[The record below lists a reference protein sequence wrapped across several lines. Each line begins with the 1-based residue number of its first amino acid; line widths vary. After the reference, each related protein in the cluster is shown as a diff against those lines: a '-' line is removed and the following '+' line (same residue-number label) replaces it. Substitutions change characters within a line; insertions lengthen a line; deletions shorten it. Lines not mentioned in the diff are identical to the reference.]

1 MKNKI
6 NKILLIISCVLI
18 VSILFLAI
26 LGSIE
31 RIGYLSE
38 FKLNKSLSKKN
49 AYFYDFRIK
58 YYSKIFRNSDIYK
71 VNFEIPKTAYINRKL
86 VQFKNALFDKKGE
99 SPFASFTST
108 QELKYDDKINGIN
121 YTLQLKLPF
130 YIILIIGLLYILINY
145 KLIFYVLKQ
154 NKNLVLKIYKVSSIL
169 ILLIVVTLFILGKIE
184 HKAALEDLE
193 LIAYTKT
200 GYTYKARIANKG
212 LFSENIIYKYSD
224 KPMTLKNKPDYIKN
238 YGYSL
243 ELNKPD
249 WYDRKL
255 SKIWNN
261 TNGTF
266 IISNNAP
273 TYIVYRYDIELSM
286 GEKYAVTLES
296 RKLNTN
302 ISGSI
307 KYHLNSGEQTEIP
320 NTYKMTDNYEKYT
333 SIMEVKKD
341 ITSEVPSIR
350 FFLPQ
355 GVFDIK
361 SIKVEQVSDSL
372 YIKTDNTI
380 IFTSNKKIENIQDI
394 INIKYKLN
402 LNSYLFILLII
413 TASLI
418 IIYINIKTIIKLLY
432 IIYNKINN
440 IVYDCNNFLEKYVN
454 KTYQSNNIYIIAFII
469 LFSLIFLFY
478 ESIYASMPYYY
489 ARDSSFL
496 FSKDIFFAYNNIM
509 PEHYLHPNMIPIVIY
524 KYIIIPIS
532 LFFNIISNIDLN
544 YLQKSSN
551 PYLVFAEFTEY
562 LLTVSKLLF
571 YIFITIMYINIV
583 KIIKI
588 NNFIKNNIFIF
599 LMSSFIILFIAFNK
613 YILNGGI
620 YFGSV
625 IRYETMGLLLASI
638 SLYFIIL
645 SSETNSVDS
654 FKHKLYIIISGIL
667 IGGGILSKILV
678 GAWLIP
684 LLIIYLILNI
694 DKYNSYNKNVKL
706 KKIAIVLNIFT
717 VILIL
722 FNIVLYYYF
731 INDLIIVT
739 SAWGLIPKDKIAYF
753 QIILPLCFIIFSVLV
768 DLVLFNIIKVN
779 NNIKLLIYNTIL
791 FMIFCILPILFSV
804 LLPYG
809 LDTLFITYIYSYA
822 GGSILA
828 LTNMKSHTSYA
839 ISGIKYLSF
848 VFIFITLTAFLIIS
862 NIKIFINIIKN
873 NLYCKI
879 ILSIILIITSFI
891 FIKVLRSSIY
901 DQIISYSIL
910 MISIFIFVYNLT
922 EYKKYKYILIIFLF
936 LSLGFISFN
945 NIVYVYA
952 KKYYQHPTN
961 RIMSTSGNRYNY
973 KAWKTTSKKFTDL
986 LLKKY
991 NSDEMWFYTLNWSKD
1006 TKKLNRLLK
1015 QINIKNNN
1023 LSDTIIAVEKSYISD
1038 NKYISSIDSI
1048 LNGGLLIPLNEDSNT
1063 VYVREDYMFYFVSDI
1078 EYNKKDKRIK
1088 YTDYNIHINNK
1099 KYFVYQ
1105 LNIERISN
1113 YKIRGAF
1120 NFIMN
1125 EDFNDGFIL
1134 INDRFSKGL

>member
-26 LGSIE
+26 LGSIK

-71 VNFEIPKTAYINRKL
+71 VNFEIPKTAYINRKF

-154 NKNLVLKIYKVSSIL
+154 NKNLVLKIYKVSSIS
-169 ILLIVVTLFILGKIE
+169 ILLIIVILFILGKIE

-193 LIAYTKT
+193 LIADTKT

-224 KPMTLKNKPDYIKN
+224 KPITLKNKPDYIKN

-440 IVYDCNNFLEKYVN
+440 ILDDCNNFLEKYVN
-454 KTYQSNNIYIIAFII
+454 KTYQSNNIYIIAFLLLFPFIFII
-469 LFSLIFLFY
+469 Y
-478 ESIYASMPYYY
+478 QSIYSSYPYYVDW
-489 ARDSSFL
+489 DSSQIY
-496 FSKDIFFAYNNIM
+496 SKDILLVASGLF
-509 PEHYLHPNMIPIVIY
+509 PEHLLHPNMIPLVLY
-524 KYIIIPIS
+524 KYIFIPIGKLLKIIS
-532 LFFNIISNIDLN
+532 ISNIYELENSLN
-544 YLQKSSN
+544 PHLA
-551 PYLVFAEFTEY
+551 FTEFTEY
-562 LLTVSKLLF
+562 ILTICRISFFL
-571 YIFITIMYINIV
+571 FITIMYINIV
-583 KIIKI
+583 KIMQIQNI
-588 NNFIKNNIFIF
+588 IKNKFTIFIF
-599 LMSSFIILFIAFNK
+599 SLSVLIILSISTFVYSA
-613 YILNGGI
+613 GI
-620 YFGSV
+620 KLITV
-625 IRYETMGLLLASI
+625 IRYETTGLLLASI
-638 SLYFIIL
+638 SLYFII
-645 SSETNSVDS
+645 SSSSVKKLDDN
-654 FKHKLYIIISGIL
+654 KHKLFLILSGVFVSAAV
-667 IGGGILSKILV
+667 LSKIMFLGWIIGIFLIYILLNLDKYFFYKENKNIGCISNVLIFTTIFIILLNILISLSFNSGKLLPSAFIDRINKKYLV
-678 GAWLIP
+678 YAQIP
-684 LLIIYLILNI
+684 IPAFFIILSLIIYLV
-694 DKYNSYNKNVKL
+694 KN
-706 KKIAIVLNIFT
+706 
-717 VILIL
+717 
-722 FNIVLYYYF
+722 
-731 INDLIIVT
+731 
-739 SAWGLIPKDKIAYF
+739 
-753 QIILPLCFIIFSVLV
+753 
-768 DLVLFNIIKVN
+768 NIIKTNYIIKIFLN
-779 NNIKLLIYNTIL
+779 NFLIYVLSCFYTIL
-791 FMIFCILPILFSV
+791 LAL
-804 LLPYG
+804 LLPMPV
-809 LDTLFITYIYSYA
+809 DTLFTTYIFSYS

-828 LTNMKSHTSYA
+828 LINSAGSYSLFTQKVLWYMIFMFI
-839 ISGIKYLSF
+839 ISVL
-848 VFIFITLTAFLIIS
+848 IFIYVIK
-862 NIKIFINIIKN
+862 NIRILFKNIFTINIIIN
-873 NLYCKI
+873 I
-879 ILSIILIITSFI
+879 TLIIISFL
-891 FIKVLRSSIY
+891 FIKALRAGSDKLITTS
-901 DQIISYSIL
+901 L
-910 MISIFIFVYNLT
+910 LVVSIFIFVKNIFNILPNI
-922 EYKKYKYILIIFLF
+922 KILKYIFFIILF
-936 LSLGFISFN
+936 VIAAKILVT
-945 NIVYVYA
+945 NIRSIRYSPAASNYVYDVN
-952 KKYYQHPTN
+952 T
-961 RIMSTSGNRYNY
+961 
-973 KAWKTTSKKFTDL
+973 WKTYSYGKKNGIRFANL
-986 LLKKY
+986 FK
-991 NSDEMWFYTLNWSKD
+991 NSYPSNESWNYALFWARNIKQTR
-1006 TKKLNRLLK
+1006 RLLTQVK
-1015 QINIKNNN
+1015 INNN
-1023 LSDTIIAVEKSYISD
+1023 SLNDTIIAYSNSKIDKDGKNTISNIDDKLCGGLILPIKENNNRISLRADYDFFFISD
-1038 NKYISSIDSI
+1038 IQYQK
-1048 LNGGLLIPLNEDSNT
+1048 E
-1063 VYVREDYMFYFVSDI
+1063 
-1078 EYNKKDKRIK
+1078 DKRVKLTNYDFYIDDHKYYVYKLNMNTWRNGYNGNFTFIK
-1088 YTDYNIHINNK
+1088 NK
-1099 KYFVYQ
+1099 
-1105 LNIERISN
+1105 
-1113 YKIRGAF
+1113 
-1120 NFIMN
+1120 
-1125 EDFNDGFIL
+1125 DFNMGFIL